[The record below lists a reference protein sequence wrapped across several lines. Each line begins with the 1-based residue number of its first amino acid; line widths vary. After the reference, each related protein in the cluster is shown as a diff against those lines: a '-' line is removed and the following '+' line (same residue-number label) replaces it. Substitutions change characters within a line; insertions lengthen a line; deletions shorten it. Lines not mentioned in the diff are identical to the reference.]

1 VTATIPDTEL
11 DLGSLH
17 AALADPTL
25 ESMTFL
31 NEVAERYPDAVSFA
45 AGRPCEEFFDTE
57 DLHRYLRTFCR
68 YLTDEL
74 GYPDDRVTRTL
85 CQYGDTKGILGDLIA
100 KHLKIDESIDADPA
114 AIVVTVGCQ
123 EAMAL
128 VLRALRRDER
138 DVILAVSPTYVGLT
152 GAARLFDLPVIA
164 VRSGHDGVDLTD
176 LIAQIHQAR
185 ASGLRPRACYL
196 VPDFANPTGA
206 RLDLAARRRLLDIAR
221 AEDILLLEDNPYGL
235 FRAEYDALPT
245 LKALDTGRRVVHLGS
260 FAKTVLPGA
269 RIGYVLADQRVR
281 TPKGRGESG
290 LFADELTKIK
300 SMLTVNTPPVAQA
313 VAGGK
318 LLTHGCSLLRG
329 NDRER
334 RVYRTNL
341 ACLLDGLAERFGD
354 DPAVTW
360 NTPTGGFFI
369 SVTVPFDADDT
380 ALEASGARHGVI
392 WTPMR
397 HFYDGAG
404 GERQLRLSVS
414 ALDPARIDT
423 GLDRLA
429 GFINHWRKEASS

>member
-1 VTATIPDTEL
+1 MTVTDPAADL

-17 AALADPTL
+17 AALEDPAL

-31 NEVAERYPDAVSFA
+31 NEVAERYPEAVSFA
-45 AGRPCEEFFDTE
+45 AGRPCEEFFDIE
-57 DLHRYLRTFCR
+57 DLHRYLRLFCR

-74 GYPDDRVTRTL
+74 GYSADRVTRTL
-85 CQYGDTKGILGDLIA
+85 CQYGDTKGILGGLVA
-100 KHLKIDESIDADPA
+100 KHLKIDEGIDADPE

-128 VLRALRRDER
+128 VLRALRRDET
-138 DVILAVSPTYVGLT
+138 DVVFAVSPTYVGLT
-152 GAARLFDLPVIA
+152 GAAQLFDLPVLP
-164 VRSGHDGVDLTD
+164 VRDGEGGVDLAD
-176 LIAQIHQAR
+176 LVAQVRLAR
-185 ASGLRPRACYL
+185 TAGLRPRAFYL

-206 RLDLAARRRLLDIAR
+206 RLDLATRRRLLAAAE

-235 FRAEYDALPT
+235 FRAEGDALPT
-245 LKALDTGRRVVHLGS
+245 LKSLDTGRRVIHLGS

-269 RIGYVLADQRVR
+269 RIGFVLADQRVR
-281 TPKGRGESG
+281 TRSG
-290 LFADELTKIK
+290 GFSLFADELAKIK
-300 SMLTVNTPPVAQA
+300 SMLTVNTSPVAQA

-318 LLTHGCSLLRG
+318 LLAHDCCLTRA

-334 RVYRTNL
+334 EVYRGHL
-341 ACLLDGLAERFGD
+341 ASLLDGLAQRFGD

-360 NTPTGGFFI
+360 NVPSGGFFV

-380 ALEASGARHGVI
+380 ALDVSGARHGVL

-414 ALDPARIDT
+414 ALDPARITT

-429 GFINHWRKEASS
+429 GFINARREVSP